1 MLFQMNKWNKKS
13 GLYLPQLES
22 DSCGVGMVCKIDG
35 EQSHDVID
43 GALQMLEHMEH
54 RGAYGAEENTGDVRR
69 GQSLVVWAIS
79 EGRAAAEA
87 LHADIQQGV
96 N

>member
-1 MLFQMNKWNKKS
+1 MIGGRFFLLFNDDHCLS
-13 GLYLPQLES
+13 LLSQL
-22 DSCGVGMVCKIDG
+22 GVALDEKGNVETKHFKTSIDY
-35 EQSHDVID
+35 VY
-43 GALQMLEHMEH
+43 A
-54 RGAYGAEENTGDVRR
+54 AGDVRR